1 MLAIAIV
8 AITGALVLYTVG
20 VWGEKLS
27 GGLKPHW
34 LAFFWLGLVLDTAGT
49 AAMGRIAGGEFRLD
63 LHGVTGL
70 LAIVLMGAHALW
82 ATLVLLRR
90 DERAARGFHK
100 LSIVVW
106 AIWLVPYLSGVALG
120 SGAFGN

>member
-34 LAFFWLGLVLDTAGT
+34 LAFFWLGLVLDTTGT
-49 AAMGRIAGGEFRLD
+49 AAMGRIAGGAFRLD

-82 ATLVLLRR
+82 ATLVLARR

-106 AIWLVPYLSGVALG
+106 AIWLVPYLSGVVLG
-120 SGAFGN
+120 SGAFGS